1 MESEQE
7 YIIIE
12 DHIILLQ
19 EPFQL
24 PSGGEIE
31 IPVPTDGIA
40 YRLEAEQSAGHPIGN
55 MPSINVEGCNT
66 TGANEFIMGFWNE
79 YPEDDVA
86 NFISIDCQSNIGSYD
101 PNDKRSQPAGYGE
114 DNLIAQNTDIE
125 YHIRFQNTGT
135 DTAFTVVVEDV
146 LSSALDISSVVPGAS
161 SHPYEF
167 DIDNGRKLK
176 FTFNDILLVDS
187 TTNEVA
193 SNGFVKFR
201 VSQMPDL
208 PLSGW
213 GTRIYNDAEI
223 YFDFNA
229 PITTN
234 QSYLK
239 VGRHFIENYIS
250 STFDVNEEEKRVLIH
265 PNPFSNETIFTV
277 KGTENTPLEFTLFDV
292 QGRELRREVHRQNS
306 FKFLRNGLAEG
317 LYFYRIKTEGRMLDA
332 GKVVVQ

>member
-1 MESEQE
+1 MDSEQE

-12 DHIILLQ
+12 DHIILFQ

-24 PSGGEIE
+24 PSGAEIE
-31 IPVPTDGIA
+31 IPVQTDGIT
-40 YRLEAEQSAGHPIGN
+40 YRLEAEQSIGHPIGN

-66 TGANEFIMGFWNE
+66 TGANEFILGFWNE

-86 NFISIDCQSNIGSYD
+86 NFVSIDCQSNIGSYD

-114 DNLIAQNTDIE
+114 DHLIAQNTDIE

-146 LSSALDISSVVPGAS
+146 LSSALDITSVVPGAS

-187 TTNEVA
+187 ITNELG
-193 SNGFVKFR
+193 SHGFVKFK
-201 VSQMPDL
+201 VSQMPDN
-208 PLSGW
+208 P
-213 GTRIYNDAEI
+213 TFPPTNINNEANI
-223 YFDFNA
+223 FFDFNA
-229 PITTN
+229 AITTN
-234 QSYLK
+234 QTWLTVS
-239 VGRHFIENYIS
+239 RHFIENYIS
-250 STFDVNEEEKRVLIH
+250 STSGVEEKEKRVLIH

-277 KGTENTPLEFTLFDV
+277 KRMESASVEFTLFDV
-292 QGRELRREVHRQNS
+292 QGRELRREVHHQNS
-306 FKFLRNGLAEG
+306 FKFMRKELPEG
-317 LYFYRIKTEGRMLDA
+317 LYFYRIKAEGKILDA
-332 GKVVVQ
+332 GKIVVQ